1 MLKEL
6 GLFITEINNSYVLSK
21 TKEHLND
28 NKLEE
33 FEEINEFVIETEDVE
48 VRIRHESLYNRS
60 CLYFESIS
68 NCPDDCGS
76 CPEFDEEMEE
86 CRGVPQK
93 LLVVLEISNK
103 RTNEFIN
110 KKDLCRYSD
119 LSLER
124 IIEEINKELNNIGYT
139 GIKWGC
145 ALL

>member
-6 GLFITEINNSYVLSK
+6 GLYITEINNSYVLSK
-21 TKEHLND
+21 TREHLND

-33 FEEINEFVIETEDVE
+33 FEEINEFVIYSEDVE
-48 VRIRHESLYNRS
+48 VRIRHESLYNCS
-60 CLYFESIS
+60 VLYFDSIP
-68 NCPDDCGS
+68 NCPDDCSS
-76 CPEFDEEMEE
+76 CPEFDEELEE
-86 CRGVPQK
+86 CRGTPRK

-110 KKDLCRYSD
+110 KKDLSLYSD
-119 LSLER
+119 LELNDV
-124 IIEEINKELNNIGYT
+124 IEEVNKELNSIGYE